1 MFLQLES
8 KLNLHFKVNV
18 PFLLVLIYL
27 LCLNPEAS
35 RTLSLFLYKISVR
48 RFDFIFFWGKQFGF
62 RTVAGFW
69 FNRCICQYP
78 RNSFFLTFLTSFYF
92 FFFVYRLLKP
102 PYRLK
107 GLLDRIVRS
116 PTGPS
121 YYPSLKLSAAA
132 ALPLNSGGGP
142 SAVVK
147 PVGPPPAASQLPWF
161 GANSNPGDPWPVPC
175 GAA

>member
-35 RTLSLFLYKISVR
+35 RTLFFFIYKISVR

-107 GLLDRIVRS
+107 GLLDRIDYNITAKLDSES
-116 PTGPS
+116 PRYFQVDHMLRRTW
-121 YYPSLKLSAAA
+121 SLLKVNWL
-132 ALPLNSGGGP
+132 
-142 SAVVK
+142 AVVTWILTI
-147 PVGPPPAASQLPWF
+147 VIF
-161 GANSNPGDPWPVPC
+161 
-175 GAA
+175 